1 MKCFTTPHFF
11 FTFPQPLLLQGVK
24 VRAWFQ
30 KQQSRLW
37 LMWFVIFYSAP
48 ALWFLSGR
56 MRTAVFL
63 ERLKDFLLSE
73 ISACFVETEWM
84 TDALPEWFIWLTAI
98 WRWGFSRFAK
108 IMQVQTKN
116 PKVSERLLTLNHT
129 IVMLHYGQ
137 RYMDTQTAS
146 HITCTQKCAGKI
158 QRYLLCYE
166 ATKKTWMPHISLSS
180 CVKATKLQ
188 FNEFSAK
195 LSTHSIF
202 YSQLCCD
209 TAASSCCY
217 VNTWESFLS
226 LPPTR
231 YVNAT

>member
-1 MKCFTTPHFF
+1 MLKEDCRCRGCSTDVCRHSVVLNASKEEFDNEVFYYAPLFFHFSSTTA
-11 FTFPQPLLLQGVK
+11 TTG
-24 VRAWFQ
+24 R
-30 KQQSRLW
+30 QSTRLISKATVQT
-37 LMWFVIFYSAP
+37 FVIFYSAP

-56 MRTAVFL
+56 MQTAVFL
-63 ERLKDFLLSE
+63 ESLKDFLLSE

-116 PKVSERLLTLNHT
+116 PKVSERLLTLNHM

-188 FNEFSAK
+188 FNE
-195 LSTHSIF
+195 
-202 YSQLCCD
+202 LC
-209 TAASSCCY
+209 
-217 VNTWESFLS
+217 
-226 LPPTR
+226 
-231 YVNAT
+231 